1 MNNMLNSKLFELLA
15 GVDKKKLEQV
25 SSLVRN
31 MSPED
36 LANLTNMIG
45 INNSNTSNN
54 DKK

>member
-1 MNNMLNSKLFELLA
+1 MLNSKLFELLA

-25 SSLVRN
+25 SNLVRN

-36 LANLTNMIG
+36 LNNLTNMIG
-45 INNSNTSNN
+45 LNNSNTANN

>member
-1 MNNMLNSKLFELLA
+1 MLNSKLFELLA

-25 SSLVRN
+25 SALVRN

-36 LANLTNMIG
+36 INNLTNMIG
-45 INNSNTSNN
+45 INKSNTSDT

>member
-36 LANLTNMIG
+36 LSNLTNMIG
-45 INNSNTSNN
+45 INKPNTSDNE
-54 DKK
+54 KK